1 MATLLGNACI
11 REILNGVYAERH
23 VTKRENRAPYF
34 YLILQHDSEAPV
46 TVWKCGLINKI
57 M

>member
-23 VTKRENRAPYF
+23 VTKPENRSPYF
-34 YLILQHDSEAPV
+34 YLILTSE
-46 TVWKCGLINKI
+46 C
-57 M
+57 